1 MNHII
6 FTLLLLSLFAGGVI
20 AQQQKGE
27 SLKVMKSERLEYQ
40 NEVRHFITDTYYG
53 MLLEAVEST
62 EAHSEFIALLMQ
74 EDEVKYMPEFVS
86 DYSVQRYMDPIQ
98 YFGCLHR
105 IFSAYNSNDL
115 MFSLENIQIYDD
127 FYRHGL
133 RGCYIRAEYDLEI
146 KWRNKILSKKRCRMY
161 CLFPNSGTKKIIKV
175 MQLEPIKDLMS
186 ENNAESGAEESLD
199 MLLKKAKGGDSDAQY
214 KLANKYFEGIDVHK
228 NYEIAVYWYRQA
240 AEQGHKTAIR
250 RLFDCYY
257 NGHGISYDFVDGRSK
272 SMEEA
277 EYWARKAAELGYD
290 IAQFYL
296 AKTLGLGEDKDKEK
310 ESIIWCRKAA
320 EQGNAEA
327 QSFLGHKYEYGYGV
341 VQDFQ
346 EAVKWYRKA
355 AAQGDEKAKSRLAD
369 LNSQLSKNNENK
381 NVTESDATHEW
392 VRVSFDTPLLF
403 HEGTIIL
410 QRPTEVNAQLRKFY
424 TGVLAKQQFPMSIVG
439 YITQAESVAGKFSL
453 ALQRAK
459 NIESILNKHG
469 FLQHCEV
476 MTVTESLSGQNAEVK
491 IFLFVSKDM
500 VKNAEND

>member
-1 MNHII
+1 MSRII
-6 FTLLLLSLFAGGVI
+6 FTLLLLSLFTGGVI

-40 NEVRHFITDTYYG
+40 NEATHFITDTYYG

-86 DYSVQRYMDPIQ
+86 DYSAQRYMDPTQ

-105 IFSAYNSNDL
+105 TFSAYNPNDL
-115 MFSLENIQIYDD
+115 MFSVENMLIYDD
-127 FYRHGL
+127 FYRYGL

-146 KWRNKILSKKRCRMY
+146 KWRDKTLSKKRCRMY

-186 ENNAESGAEESLD
+186 ANNAESDAEESLKK
-199 MLLKKAKGGDSDAQY
+199 LLKKAESGDYHAQFELG
-214 KLANKYFEGIDVHK
+214 KKYYVGDGVVK
-228 NYEIAVYWYRQA
+228 NYAEAMKWYR
-240 AEQGHKTAIR
+240 
-250 RLFDCYY
+250 
-257 NGHGISYDFVDGRSK
+257 K
-272 SMEEA
+272 S
-277 EYWARKAAELGYD
+277 
-290 IAQFYL
+290 
-296 AKTLGLGEDKDKEK
+296 
-310 ESIIWCRKAA
+310 A

-327 QSFLGHKYEYGYGV
+327 QAQLGFAYMVGQGV
-341 VQDFQ
+341 PQNKTEGAKWYRKAADKGIPVAQFGLGSCYMNGFGVPRNV
-346 EAVKWYRKA
+346 EEGVKWYRKA
-355 AAQGDEKAKSRLAD
+355 AESGAYYAEVALGECYENGEGVVRDYQEALKWYSKAAAQGNEKAKSRLAD

-424 TGVLAKQQFPMSIVG
+424 TEVLAKQQFPMSIVG

-476 MTVTESLSGQNAEVK
+476 ITVTEPLSGQNAEVE
-491 IFLFVSKDM
+491 IFLLVSKNV
-500 VKNAEND
+500 VKNALND